1 MKRISDLQ
9 FQLTNAFKNFFSS
22 QKISGILLLLATLL
36 SLILANSSFSEN
48 YIHFW
53 EVNRTITSS
62 VHFSLLHI
70 INDGLMTIFFFL
82 VGLEIKR
89 ELLSGELKGFDKASL
104 PVAAALGGM
113 LVPALIYSYF
123 NSGFQTISGWGI
135 PMATDIAFAIGIIS
149 ILGNRIS
156 NAAKVF
162 ITALAVVDDL
172 GAVLVIALFYS
183 SGLHYLYLAFAALIV
198 IGLLLLNRFKVTH
211 GAFYLFGGV
220 ILWYCIFSSGI
231 HSTLAGVILAATIP
245 FSGNEKSLLERFEH
259 SLHQPVN
266 LLIMPIFAMANT
278 AIIISGTLTD
288 HLSSHEGLGIVFGL
302 VFGKPLGIALF
313 VGLTLI
319 FLKKK
324 LPQGIT
330 LQSLIGLG
338 FLGGIGFT
346 MSIFISM
353 LAFNDGNLIVTSKI
367 AIMIGSLV
375 SALLGFIIL
384 YFQKETNE

>member
-1 MKRISDLQ
+1 MKRISGLQ
-9 FQLTNAFKNFFSS
+9 VQLSNAFKKFFSS
-22 QKISGILLLLATLL
+22 QKISGILLLVATLL
-36 SLILANSSFSEN
+36 SLLLANSSYSED
-48 YIHFW
+48 YIRFW
-53 EVNRTITSS
+53 ETERAMTDSI
-62 VHFSLLHI
+62 HFSLLHI

-89 ELLSGELKGFDKASL
+89 ELLAGELKGFDKASL

-123 NSGFQTISGWGI
+123 NSGMQTISGWGI

-149 ILGNRIS
+149 ILGDRIS

-172 GAVLVIALFYS
+172 GAVLVIAIFYS
-183 SGLHYLYLAFAALIV
+183 SGLNYLYLAFASVIV

-211 GAFYLFGGV
+211 GAVYLIAGV

-259 SLHQPVN
+259 RLHQPVN
-266 LLIMPIFAMANT
+266 LVIMPIFAMANT
-278 AIIISGTLTD
+278 AIIISGSLSD
-288 HLSSHEGLGIVFGL
+288 HLSSVEGLGIVFGL
-302 VFGKPLGIALF
+302 VFGKPIGIALF
-313 VGLTLI
+313 VGLTLYI
-319 FLKKK
+319 FKKK
-324 LPQGIT
+324 LPDGIN

-353 LAFNDGNLIVTSKI
+353 LAFSDGNLIVTSKI
-367 AIMIGSLV
+367 AIMIGSLL
-375 SALLGFIIL
+375 SALLGFSIL
-384 YFQKETNE
+384 YFHKNSNE